1 MLILVKSRFFLALI
15 LLFSA
20 LPSFASSALWR
31 VVNNLCVFNYQTL
44 GSAFPCEK
52 VYLDEGKK
60 NGYAV
65 VRDPETRYH
74 YLLVPTLKLKG
85 VESPELLLPATVNY
99 FSLAWQNRHVL
110 DKVYGKAL
118 PRNAFALAIN
128 SQSGR
133 TQGQLHIHIACL
145 KPHVRRSIDKQLPD
159 IGDDWTE
166 LSENLVGQHYLGK
179 RIRQDSLTGI
189 YPFVQVGRQ
198 LAKNNGDMRKFGVV
212 VVPVTFEDKQQGF
225 VLLADEAGR
234 VKNNT
239 GHTENLLDFTCKG
252 FAR

>member
-1 MLILVKSRFFLALI
+1 MFFVTLMLLFLA
-15 LLFSA
+15 F
-20 LPSFASSALWR
+20 PSFASGALWR
-31 VVNNLCVFNYQTL
+31 VVNNLCVFNYQHL

-52 VYLDEGKK
+52 VYLDEGQTK
-60 NGYAV
+60 GYAV
-65 VRDPETRYH
+65 VRDLETRYH

-85 VESPELLLPATVNY
+85 VESPELLLPTTPDY

-118 PRNAFALAIN
+118 PRNAFALTIN
-128 SQSGR
+128 SQGGR

-145 KPHVRRSIDKQLPD
+145 KPHVRRSIDKQLPH
-159 IGDDWTE
+159 IGNDWTE
-166 LSENLVGQHYLGK
+166 LSDNLVGQHYLGK
-179 RIRQDSLTGI
+179 RIRQDNLTGV
-189 YPFVQVGRQ
+189 YPFVQIGRQ
-198 LAKNNGDMRKFGVV
+198 LAKNSDEMKKFGIA

-239 GHTENLLDFTCKG
+239 GHTENLLDFACKG